1 MEKPVL
7 IRREKDENGREIL
20 LRIDGRRPDEL
31 RPIRMEVG
39 VLENANGSALV
50 EYGATRVVAAVYGP
64 REAVPKH
71 IALPDRASLRCRY
84 HMAPFSTAER
94 KSPAP
99 TRREIELSKVIREA
113 LESVVLTEL
122 YPRTVIDVFMEVLQ
136 SDGGTRTAAITA
148 ASLALAD
155 AGIPMRD
162 LVAGVAVGKIDGTI
176 VLDLNE
182 VEDEFAEA
190 DVPVAFMPSL
200 GRIVLLQFNG
210 VLTPEE
216 FKKAIELAKKG
227 ALEIYRLQKEAL
239 RRKYVEIAREA

>member
-7 IRREKDENGREIL
+7 IKREKTGEGREVL
-20 LRIDGRRPDEL
+20 VRIDGRKPDEL
-31 RPIRMEVG
+31 RPIKMEVG
-39 VLENANGSALV
+39 VLENADGSALV
-50 EYGATRVVAAVYGP
+50 EYGATRVIAAVYGP

-84 HMAPFSTAER
+84 HMAPFSTSER

-113 LESVVLTEL
+113 LESVVMTEL

-155 AGIPMRD
+155 AGVPMRD
-162 LVAGVAVGKIDGTI
+162 LVAGVAVGKVDGVL

-190 DVPVAFMPSL
+190 DVPVAFAPSL

-210 VLTPEE
+210 VLTPDE
-216 FKKAIELAKKG
+216 FRQAIVLAKKG
-227 ALEIYRLQKEAL
+227 AMEIYRLQKEAL
-239 RRKYVEIAREA
+239 RKKYVEVAKEV